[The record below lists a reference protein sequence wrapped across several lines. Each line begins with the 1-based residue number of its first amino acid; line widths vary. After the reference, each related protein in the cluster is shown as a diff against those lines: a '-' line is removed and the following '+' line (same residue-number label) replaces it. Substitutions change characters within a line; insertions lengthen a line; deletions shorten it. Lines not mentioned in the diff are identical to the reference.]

1 MNKTVDQIY
10 QNTIETICMAVC
22 STIIAF
28 LIIFLL
34 YVSITTT
41 KNSIIFCPKNID
53 PYYVVDKYHE
63 YHLIKIID
71 KNTNEIKK
79 SYGEDGMVRLRLLKD
94 NGFMMEVRVVENSK
108 KSPNPVLVM
117 QTLDPSEY
125 VEVETRYKNYERKD
139 WGLK

>member
-10 QNTIETICMAVC
+10 QNTTETICIAVF
-22 STIIAF
+22 STILAF

-34 YVSITTT
+34 YVSIPTT
-41 KNSIIFCPKNID
+41 KNSIIFCPKNVD
-53 PYYVVDKYHE
+53 AHYVVDKYHE

-125 VEVETRYKNYERKD
+125 VEVETRYKTYENKD